1 MRYLALACDYDGTLA
16 SHGRVSKETLAALER
31 LLASGRKLILVTGR
45 ELKDLLSIFPDVS
58 LFERV
63 VAENGALLYTPATR
77 EERPLSDPPPE
88 EFVDALRKRRI
99 EPLSVGRVIVATWH
113 PNETV
118 VLELIR
124 DLGLELQVIFNK
136 GAVMVLP
143 TGVNKATGLV
153 AALGELN
160 LSPHNVVGVG
170 DAENDHAFLNL
181 CECSVAVANAL
192 PMVKKGADLVTDQ
205 DRGAGV
211 VQLIDQL
218 IAGDL
223 HELEDR
229 LTRHHILLGTRD
241 AAEEVRVSPYGVNLL
256 LAGSSGGGKSTLA
269 TGFLE
274 RLAEQRYQFCV
285 IDPEGDHEAF
295 EDAVVLGN
303 KQRAPSMAEV
313 LQLLEDP
320 ERNVVANLLGLPL
333 ADRPSFFLTLL
344 PRLQE
349 QRARTGRPHWL
360 VLDEAHHLL
369 PSSWNHASLALPQE
383 LNGIM
388 LITVDPVQVAA
399 AALASVDT
407 IIAVGASPDATLKA
421 FGEALGQSGPLMAPI
436 AVEQGDA
443 LVWSRR
449 SETAP
454 FRLRIAPSRTE
465 RRRHRRK
472 YAEGELGPDKSFYF
486 RGPEGKLNLRAQN
499 LVLFI
504 QLAEGVD
511 DATWMYHLRQGD
523 YSCWFR
529 DAIKDET
536 LAAEAARIEGLAD
549 VSASESRGLIKAAI
563 EQNYTLPA
571 SDPIR
576 S

>member
-124 DLGLELQVIFNK
+124 DLWLELQVIFNK